1 MELFPWK
8 IKSSINPTTQE
19 AFDNA
24 WKTWKAIA
32 KKRNIASEKKA
43 YTEWIRNSPFKV
55 NFKKFLKEVLKTYSV
70 LCLSWKDAQGVA
82 TEALTRQ
89 LFLRCLLALVLEM
102 TYRLRIWRVTE
113 KEKPFAS
120 CLASAASSV
129 VQLCTLS
136 RTLEAASGCSR
147 RDSKWKAAQ
156 LRARN
161 FHKRSHGPFI
171 CALQLNWTGTLNQ
184 KPLMY

>member
-1 MELFPWK
+1 M
-8 IKSSINPTTQE
+8 
-19 AFDNA
+19 
-24 WKTWKAIA
+24 
-32 KKRNIASEKKA
+32 
-43 YTEWIRNSPFKV
+43 
-55 NFKKFLKEVLKTYSV
+55 
-70 LCLSWKDAQGVA
+70 A

-147 RDSKWKAAQ
+147 RDSKWKAAAQ

-171 CALQLNWTGTLNQ
+171 CALQFNWTWTLLLNQ
-184 KPLMY
+184 NL

>member
-1 MELFPWK
+1 M
-8 IKSSINPTTQE
+8 
-19 AFDNA
+19 
-24 WKTWKAIA
+24 
-32 KKRNIASEKKA
+32 
-43 YTEWIRNSPFKV
+43 
-55 NFKKFLKEVLKTYSV
+55 
-70 LCLSWKDAQGVA
+70 A

-171 CALQLNWTGTLNQ
+171 CALQLNWTWTLNQ
-184 KPLMY
+184 KPLMC

>member
-1 MELFPWK
+1 M
-8 IKSSINPTTQE
+8 
-19 AFDNA
+19 
-24 WKTWKAIA
+24 
-32 KKRNIASEKKA
+32 
-43 YTEWIRNSPFKV
+43 
-55 NFKKFLKEVLKTYSV
+55 
-70 LCLSWKDAQGVA
+70 A

-147 RDSKWKAAQ
+147 RDSKWKAALL

-171 CALQLNWTGTLNQ
+171 CALQLNWTWTLNQ
-184 KPLMY
+184 KTFDVLALDAGNQLPSEKKI